1 MEVGELMAFKP
12 VTAPKRPAHKEEIQ
26 GTSLI
31 IIKYPMLN
39 RYCNR
44 VCVRMQLQFPIGH
57 IDGFNVHSFRKI
69 VLHFECK

>member
-12 VTAPKRPAHKEEIQ
+12 VTAPKRPAHREEIQ

-39 RYCNR
+39 KR
-44 VCVRMQLQFPIGH
+44 
-57 IDGFNVHSFRKI
+57 
-69 VLHFECK
+69 

>member
-39 RYCNR
+39 LRHNYKC
-44 VCVRMQLQFPIGH
+44 
-57 IDGFNVHSFRKI
+57 
-69 VLHFECK
+69 